1 MLDISVQT
9 QNVIL
14 DDNPLQGFQ
23 LLKEK
28 GFAAVDFSLNG
39 YLKNTDLYKNK
50 LNPFFEQTIDH
61 KEAAQKT
68 GIRIHQ
74 MHMPYPNF
82 IPTATEEVNEF
93 LLKQM
98 APKSM
103 QLCDFF
109 GCKYIVVHGLKM
121 KRFLGSEELEWQQ
134 TRWFLDKILPMAAD
148 MGIVVCID
156 NLY

>member
-50 LNPFFEQTIDH
+50 LNPFFEQTID
-61 KEAAQKT
+61 ELKT
-68 GIRIHQ
+68 YFTP
-74 MHMPYPNF
+74 PY
-82 IPTATEEVNEF
+82 
-93 LLKQM
+93 
-98 APKSM
+98 S
-103 QLCDFF
+103 
-109 GCKYIVVHGLKM
+109 G
-121 KRFLGSEELEWQQ
+121 R
-134 TRWFLDKILPMAAD
+134 
-148 MGIVVCID
+148 
-156 NLY
+156 